1 MNRQTQSIETCL
13 LPVLPDAPIPFAKKA
28 DLALAFCPHH
38 PQVET
43 VLNEVYRSQPGMS
56 LSQMTDAYTST
67 VALACGIEVKETG
80 GDYNEAVMQLG
91 VWCAAGLEKIRS
103 MRRAGVEQTLL
114 QPLLGWT
121 VIGHEWKL
129 HIAWKEIDGNVVS
142 PACGLIRAR
151 SANFIGRPWS
161 LDDLDRGN

>member
-1 MNRQTQSIETCL
+1 
-13 LPVLPDAPIPFAKKA
+13 VLPDAPIPFTKKA

-43 VLNEVYRSQPGMS
+43 VLYDVHRNQPGMG

-67 VALACGIEVKETG
+67 VVLACGIEVKETG

-103 MRRAGVEQTLL
+103 MIKVGVE
-114 QPLLGWT
+114 
-121 VIGHEWKL
+121 
-129 HIAWKEIDGNVVS
+129 
-142 PACGLIRAR
+142 
-151 SANFIGRPWS
+151 
-161 LDDLDRGN
+161 